1 MTPSR
6 WNRRRL
12 AMYVGM
18 AMLGGAT
25 VAASA
30 APIEGIS
37 LVGDSYA
44 IETGGGE
51 LRVIDLYAKFS
62 LSGWNVLFNAYN
74 SEISL
79 IGGGTWVHD
88 DLSGACPGG
97 SWLPALTPSLVAND
111 SFVTIGATQPG
122 ATNPT
127 IIDPLFAATP
137 ACSSSLGSGAGWANP
152 SFDQVWQG
160 LAKSNTLHDGA
171 TLDASVLIGRFVI
184 DGSAPLNSVLS
195 VNTISF
201 TYYANSFIPTTHA
214 GVSGSFAYVP
224 APGCGAV
231 LGVGLAA
238 RRRSRSRSVGTVASS
253 R

>member
-6 WNRRRL
+6 WNRRRR
-12 AMYVGM
+12 AMYVGL
-18 AMLGGAT
+18 ASLGGAT

-30 APIEGIS
+30 TPTDGIS

-44 IETGGGE
+44 IETGGE
-51 LRVIDLYAKFS
+51 EFRVIDLYATFS

-79 IGGGTWVHD
+79 IGGGTWVHN
-88 DLSGACPGG
+88 DLAGACPGG

-122 ATNPT
+122 TANATAV
-127 IIDPLFAATP
+127 DPLFAATP
-137 ACSSSLGSGAGWANP
+137 ACSSTLGSGAGWVNP

-160 LAKSNTLHDGA
+160 LATANTLHDGA

-184 DGSAPLNSVLS
+184 DSSAPLNSVLS

-231 LGVGLAA
+231 LGVALVAK
-238 RRRSRSRSVGTVASS
+238 RRSRGRLPGAAASWT
-253 R
+253 